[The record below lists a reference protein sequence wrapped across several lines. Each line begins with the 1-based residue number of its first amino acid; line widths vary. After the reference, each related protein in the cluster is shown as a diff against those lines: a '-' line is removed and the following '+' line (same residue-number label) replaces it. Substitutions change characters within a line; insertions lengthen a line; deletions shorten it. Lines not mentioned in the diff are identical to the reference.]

1 MVTTMVRTTASLT
14 ALLTLILT
22 PFVIIE
28 GCGSDPWTIPCGP
41 EAPCPTEGYKCW
53 KGPNNQ
59 NDCLPPC
66 KATADCP
73 TKDSNG
79 FPVSL
84 TCIEGT
90 CYRPDF
96 PPDTGTASDAGDAGD
111 SGKTSA
117 TCGEPCTPIPDGW
130 SPMQALW
137 VGPVE
142 KAPFYSDF
150 HGENT
155 LPRFTGRADLDAD
168 PAECDVCSCG
178 ESSGKCT
185 ELPSSIEVHAAMCGQ
200 AGSSLSF
207 GGPTNWDGS
216 CSSANAIPA
225 GAKCP
230 TGSSTLCGQSVV
242 VAPLGAPVDES
253 CTPFTEKLPVAK
265 ARLSGPVWKTAAI
278 GYDVP
283 GCNANESCMASID
296 LPSGFR
302 ACIYQHGELEC
313 PASWSGDR
321 RVVYEVSADK
331 LGFIDARECT
341 PCSCGAPIGSGCTAH
356 VRTYEDGTCSKL
368 IADVPIASFF
378 GAQCTNVAPGIA
390 FGSKEVSPLAYLP
403 GVCEPI
409 GGEPIGAAIPDAN
422 QAVTFCC
429 SAQDA

>member
-1 MVTTMVRTTASLT
+1 MVRTASSLV
-14 ALLTLILT
+14 ALCVLILAT
-22 PFVIIE
+22 FVMIE
-28 GCGSDPWTIPCGP
+28 GCGSDPFDLGGCDPAIGCGGD
-41 EAPCPTEGYKCW
+41 GYICW
-53 KGPNNQ
+53 K

-66 KATADCP
+66 KTTADCP

-79 FPVSL
+79 NPDSL
-84 TCIEGT
+84 TCIKGNCYPPEAFPDAGT
-90 CYRPDF
+90 
-96 PPDTGTASDAGDAGD
+96 AGDAGK
-111 SGKTSA
+111 SSA
-117 TCGEPCTPIPDGW
+117 ICGEPCTPVPDGW

-142 KAPFYSDF
+142 KAPSYTPPEFGGQF
-150 HGENT
+150 V
-155 LPRFTGRADLDAD
+155 LPVFTGRADLDAA
-168 PAECDVCSCG
+168 PAECDVCSCA

-185 ELPSSIEVHAAMCGQ
+185 DLPSSIEVRAAICG
-200 AGSSLSF
+200 APGTSLSF
-207 GGPTNWDGS
+207 DGPANWTGTCTN
-216 CSSANAIPA
+216 ANSIPA

-230 TGSSTLCGQSVV
+230 AGSSTLCAQSVA

-253 CTPFTEKLPVAK
+253 CTPFTEKLPVAN
-265 ARLSGPVWKTAAI
+265 ARLSGPVWKTAAV

-283 GCNANESCMASID
+283 GCNANESCMPSID

-302 ACIYQHGELEC
+302 ACIYHHGEHEC
-313 PASWSGDR
+313 PASWNGDR

-331 LGFIDARECT
+331 RGFIDARDCS

-390 FGSKEVSPLAYLP
+390 FGSKEVSPLAYLS

-409 GGEPIGAAIPDAN
+409 GGEPIGEVKPDPD

-429 SAQDA
+429 PIGNAG